1 MAKTKIAIAC
11 QGGGSQTAFTAG
23 ALKAL
28 CDGRLRDEF
37 EVVSVSGTSGG
48 ALCATLVWYSFRR
61 GDQPIWQRLID
72 FWHDNTTQN
81 PSERMIND
89 AIIGWMRMVNRG
101 ILPMMAPDLRISTPA
116 HVAGSRT
123 AQGADPAVS
132 QVGSGFND
140 RRTA

>member
-37 EVVSVSGTSGG
+37 EVVSVSGTSVG

-72 FWHDNTTQN
+72 FWRDNTTQN

-101 ILPMMAPDLRISTPA
+101 ILPMMAPDLRISTP
-116 HVAGSRT
+116 G
-123 AQGADPAVS
+123 P
-132 QVGSGFND
+132 
-140 RRTA
+140 RRRK